1 MQRVA
6 FKMKLNP
13 GSEEEYRRRH
23 DQIWPELKD
32 LLSSAGIEDYSI
44 FLDEE
49 TGSLFAIMK
58 IQDATKLDSLPSYP
72 IMKKWW
78 SYMKDI
84 MASNPDHSP
93 ISIPLKE
100 MFYLS

>member
-1 MQRVA
+1 MHRVA

-23 DQIWPELKD
+23 DQIWPELKN

-49 TGSLFAIMK
+49 TVSLFAIMK